1 MKYIVETRFN
11 VGDEIWLMDND
22 APHKA
27 KIIGIRILGH
37 DYEMRREGEYKTDNF
52 QYLLLGMPTSCY
64 GFQAFATKKELVESL
79 MEEGDNEE

>member
-11 VGDEIWLMDND
+11 VGDEIWIMYEDI
-22 APHKA
+22 PHKA

-52 QYLLLGMPTSCY
+52 QYLLLGVPTSCY
-64 GFQAFATKKELVESL
+64 GFEAFATKKELVESL